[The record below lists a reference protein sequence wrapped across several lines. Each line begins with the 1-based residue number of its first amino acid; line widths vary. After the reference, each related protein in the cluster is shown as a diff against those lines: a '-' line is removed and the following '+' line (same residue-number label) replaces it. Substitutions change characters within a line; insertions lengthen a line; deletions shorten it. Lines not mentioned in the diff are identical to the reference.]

1 MHLPGI
7 HAAIRKRC
15 WQGFEAQFAGKVA
28 WKRCVALLLQFR
40 RARLLVDTV
49 LQSSW
54 RMHRGGGGQGRKHP
68 GDCNAALLPSA
79 LMANTFGACCE
90 LSWSSGSAM
99 ASTLEAICLLKPSA
113 LPGPS

>member
-1 MHLPGI
+1 MLPFAS
-7 HAAIRKRC
+7 AAGRDSRRNSPERWHGNAAWHCFCNFDVPGC
-15 WQGFEAQFAGKVA
+15 WLTPSCSPHGACTG
-28 WKRCVALLLQFR
+28 
-40 RARLLVDTV
+40 
-49 LQSSW
+49 
-54 RMHRGGGGQGRKHP
+54 GGGGQGRKHA

-79 LMANTFGACCE
+79 LLANTFGACCE